1 MEAEWVKGGGRTVAL
16 TTATEEG
23 RPERGRL
30 DLYGGPTR
38 AAQRDGARM
47 ASRP

>member
-30 DLYGGPTR
+30 DLFGGPPP
-38 AAQRDGARM
+38 AAQRDGARVE
-47 ASRP
+47 SGP